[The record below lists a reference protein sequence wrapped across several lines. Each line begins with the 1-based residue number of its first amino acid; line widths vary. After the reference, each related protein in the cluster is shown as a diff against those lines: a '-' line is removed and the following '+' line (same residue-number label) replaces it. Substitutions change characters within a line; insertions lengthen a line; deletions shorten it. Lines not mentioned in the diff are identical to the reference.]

1 VDEDAFGMLN
11 FFVSG
16 RFLLLAAT
24 NLCLFL
30 IVATW
35 SFLPFFIVSLGGSNL
50 DVGLVMGSL
59 GITSLGALP
68 LIAPIMDRYGRK
80 NFILWGILVIG
91 LANGCFLFF
100 DKYSHLMILVR
111 LVQGLAFAACFNGCS
126 TAIVDLCPPE
136 KRVQGIG
143 LFGVSGS
150 IAVAIGP
157 FLGEIVLFNW
167 GFTAYFCLLMGF
179 GLLGFAAASLVVE
192 PTRKLKRSRMR
203 GFFTTA
209 VQDSHLPMMLI
220 AAVCGAGFA
229 AMNTFFP
236 LHARS
241 LGFKAGIFFISYGCS
256 LIIVRVLLGHL
267 ADSMNREK
275 LIFSC
280 LIGFGLMLIST
291 SRLGSL
297 AQSVFLG
304 GLFGIVQG
312 LSYPAMMAKMLDRST
327 ERNRA
332 VVVALFTGSFGVG
345 INASVL
351 AWGFLANLYGLKTMF
366 LLGGLVMFVCAVGCA
381 GNLFSLKRDDAFAG
395 SPVLN
400 PKAPRTSLH

>member
-1 VDEDAFGMLN
+1 MLS

-35 SFLPFFIVSLGGSNL
+35 SFLPFFIVSLGGNNL

-68 LIAPIMDRYGRK
+68 LIAPLMDRYGRK
-80 NFILWGILVIG
+80 NFIRWGILIVG
-91 LANGCFLFF
+91 LVNGCFLFF

-111 LVQGLAFAACFNGCS
+111 LIQGLAFAACFNGCS

-136 KRVQGIG
+136 KRAQGIG

-150 IAVAIGP
+150 IAVAVGP
-157 FLGEIVLFNW
+157 FLGETVLLNW
-167 GFTAYFCLLMGF
+167 GFTSYFLLLMGF
-179 GLLGFAAASLVVE
+179 GVLGFAAATLVHE
-192 PTRKLKRSRMR
+192 PPRKLGQSRMR
-203 GFFTTA
+203 GFFPTA
-209 VQDSHLPMMLI
+209 IQDRHLPMMII

-241 LGFKAGIFFISYGCS
+241 LGFKASFFFISYGFT
-256 LIIVRVLLGHL
+256 LIFVRVTLGSF

-280 LIGFGLMLIST
+280 LVGFGLMLVST
-291 SRLGSL
+291 SHLGSL
-297 AQSVFLG
+297 VQSVFLG
-304 GLFGIVQG
+304 GLFGTVQG

-345 INASVL
+345 INTSVL
-351 AWGFLANLYGLKTMF
+351 AWGFLANLYGLKAMF
-366 LLGGLVMFVCAVGCA
+366 LIGGLIMFACAAACA
-381 GNLFSLKRDDAFAG
+381 GHLFVLKRENEFSG

-400 PKAPRTSLH
+400 PKAPRASLR

>member
-1 VDEDAFGMLN
+1 MIN
-11 FFVSG
+11 FFISG

-68 LIAPIMDRYGRK
+68 LIAPLMDRYGRK

-91 LANGCFLFF
+91 ITNGCFLLF
-100 DKYSHLMILVR
+100 DKYSHLMVLVR

-126 TAIVDLCPPE
+126 TAIVDMCPPE
-136 KRVQGIG
+136 RRAQGIG

-157 FLGEIVLFNW
+157 FLGEMVLFSW
-167 GFTAYFCLLMGF
+167 GFPSYFFLLMGF
-179 GLLGFAAASLVVE
+179 GLLGFIAASLVIE
-192 PTRKLKRSRMR
+192 PKRKLKRSRMR
-203 GFFTTA
+203 GFFPTA
-209 VQDSHLPMMLI
+209 IHDGHLPMMII

-236 LHARS
+236 LHARN

-256 LIIVRVLLGHL
+256 LIVVRVLLGRL
-267 ADSMNREK
+267 ADNMNREK
-275 LIFSC
+275 LIFAC

-304 GLFGIVQG
+304 GLFGIIQG
-312 LSYPAMMAKMLDRST
+312 LSYPAMMAKMLDKST
-327 ERNRA
+327 DRNRA

-345 INASVL
+345 INVSVL
-351 AWGFLANLYGLKTMF
+351 AWGFLANLYGLQMMF
-366 LLGGLVMFVCAVGCA
+366 LLGGLIMFVCAAGCA
-381 GNLFSLKRDDAFAG
+381 GNLFSFKRDNAFAG